1 MRLFFY
7 VILMLE
13 ILYPKDGIARANQI
27 FRAGTME
34 KAFTKSFINNRNHY
48 EFFKFSIKGICRG

>member
-13 ILYPKDGIARANQI
+13 IVYPKV
-27 FRAGTME
+27 GTMRAIQNILCYTLA
-34 KAFTKSFINNRNHY
+34 KAINKSFINNREHY
-48 EFFKFSIKGICRG
+48 EFFKFSIKGIRRG